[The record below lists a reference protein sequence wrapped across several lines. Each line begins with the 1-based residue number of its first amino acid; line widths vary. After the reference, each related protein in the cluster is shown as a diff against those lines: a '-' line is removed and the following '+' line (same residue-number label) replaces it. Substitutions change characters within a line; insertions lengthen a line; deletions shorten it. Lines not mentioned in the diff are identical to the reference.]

1 MNMYQI
7 GPCTENDM
15 YRNGSCYV
23 LNWTLYQSGCSVPKK
38 TYQKTVLKLD
48 CTENDMYRM
57 GPTPLKLL
65 GV

>member
-38 TYQKTVLKLD
+38 TYQKT
-48 CTENDMYRM
+48 TEIGLYWKRHVPNGTYS
-57 GPTPLKLL
+57 T
-65 GV
+65 